1 MAEHQGPRPLNRREL
16 LAGAGT
22 GILAIYLVGCGGSSS
37 KLPTTASGTAPAT
50 TGGGATTAVDGAGLG
65 VPGPPAA
72 GGTPGG
78 KLVVVFQVEGNSND
92 PAIGYTGTSWDSICN
107 LTYAPLYTYSES
119 NDPQPHCAAD
129 LPEISADG
137 LTYTIPLR
145 DGVTFHNGR
154 PVVAEDYAYAWDR
167 VLDPANESWAA
178 SYIYTIEGAQ
188 ERYEDGAPS
197 VTGIKVIDPK
207 TIQVTLVQPDVTF
220 LYALTQPFMAPVPK
234 EAVEE
239 FGKDFQAHVVG
250 NGPYKLTTY
259 DPGGQ
264 TMVFDRHTEY
274 HWPGLP
280 YVDQVEYRWGV
291 DAGVQILELSKG
303 DADVLADG
311 LDAQNLAKMRRD
323 PEQKANIFEQPLLAQ
338 RWVNLD
344 QSRQPLF
351 KDLKVRQALNYATDR
366 DALSKVTGDTAFTFG
381 APFPKDL
388 PGFPRTFQPFTYDPE
403 KAKALLAEAGVTNP
417 TFDFWLA
424 SDSSDETKLGQI
436 LQQQWAA
443 VGVNAKIRGEA
454 NADALYQLTI
464 DNKCDAWFS
473 LYYAIY
479 PTMIDLISQYYET
492 DGSSNYTHYT
502 NPQVDELTAKA
513 RQTTD
518 QAARDT
524 LLAQV
529 EQIVGDDSVHVYL
542 QTANWLMGVD
552 LTKVQ
557 NFHYSGVYGAYYDR
571 LWLA

>member
-1 MAEHQGPRPLNRREL
+1 MAEHQGPRPLNRRDL

-37 KLPTTASGTAPAT
+37 KLPVTTGGTAPAT
-50 TGGGATTAVDGAGLG
+50 TGGGATTAGDATGVG
-65 VPGPPAA
+65 VPGPPAE

-78 KLVVVFQVEGNSND
+78 KLVAVWQAEGNSND

-107 LTYAPLYTYSES
+107 LTYAPLYTYSEN
-119 NDPQPHCAAD
+119 NDPQPQCAAD
-129 LPEISADG
+129 LPHISSNG

-178 SYIYTIEGAQ
+178 SYIYTIQGAK
-188 ERYEDGAPS
+188 ERYEDGAKT
-197 VTGIKVIDPK
+197 VTGIKVVNPK
-207 TIQVTLVQPDVTF
+207 TIQITLTQPDVTF

-234 EAVEE
+234 EEVEKY
-239 FGKDFQAHVVG
+239 GKDFQAHVVG
-250 NGPYKLTTY
+250 NGPYKLTSY

-264 TMVFDRHTEY
+264 TMLFDRHTEY

-291 DAGVQILELSKG
+291 DPGVQILELSKAE
-303 DADVLADG
+303 ADVLPDG

-323 PEQKANIFEQPLLAQ
+323 AKLKDQIIEQPLFAQ

-351 KDLKVRQALNYATDR
+351 KDKRIREALNWATDR
-366 DALSKVTGDTAFTFG
+366 DALSRVTGDTAFTFG

-388 PGFPRTFQPFTYDPE
+388 PGFPRTFQPYTYDPE
-403 KAKALLAEAGVTNP
+403 KAKALLAEAGVSKP
-417 TFDFWLA
+417 TFDFWLS

-443 VGVNAKIRGEA
+443 VGINAKIRGEA

-518 QAARDT
+518 QVARDT
-524 LLAQV
+524 LLAEV
-529 EQIVGDDSVHVYL
+529 EQIVGDDAVHVFL

-557 NFHYSGVYGAYYDR
+557 NFHYSGVYGPYYDR

>member
-1 MAEHQGPRPLNRREL
+1 MAEHQSPRPLNRREL
-16 LAGAGT
+16 LGGAGT

-37 KLPTTASGTAPAT
+37 KLPTTSGGTAPAT
-50 TGGGATTAVDGAGLG
+50 TGGATTAAEGVGVG
-65 VPGPPAA
+65 VPGPPAV

-78 KLVVVFQVEGNSND
+78 KLLVVFQAEGNSND

-107 LTYAPLYTYSES
+107 LTYAPLYTYSET
-119 NDPQPHCAAD
+119 NDPQPQCASD
-129 LPEISADG
+129 LPAISADG

-145 DGVTFHNGR
+145 EGVTFHNGR
-154 PVVAEDYAYAWDR
+154 PVVADDYAYAWDR

-178 SYIYTIEGAQ
+178 SYIYTIQGAK
-188 ERYEDGAPS
+188 ERYEDGAKT
-197 VTGIKVIDPK
+197 VTGIKALDPR
-207 TIQVTLVQPDVTF
+207 TIQITLVQPDVTF

-234 EAVEE
+234 EEVEKY
-239 FGKDFQAHVVG
+239 GKDFQAHVVG
-250 NGPYKLTTY
+250 NGPYRLTTY

-264 TMVFDRHTEY
+264 TMLFDKHTGY

-291 DAGVQILELSKG
+291 DPGVQILELSKG
-303 DADVLADG
+303 AADVLADG

-323 PEQKANIFEQPLLAQ
+323 PKLKAQIVEQPLFAQ

-351 KDLKVRQALNYATDR
+351 KDLRVRQALNYATDR
-366 DALSKVTGDTAFTFG
+366 DALSRVTGDTAFTFG

-388 PGFPRTFQPFTYDPE
+388 PGFPRTFQPYTYDPE
-403 KAKALLAEAGVTNP
+403 KAKALLAEAGVSKP
-417 TFDFWLA
+417 KFDFWLS

-443 VGVNAKIRGEA
+443 VGIDAKIRGEA
-454 NADALYQLTI
+454 NTDALFQLTI

-492 DGSSNYTHYT
+492 GGSSNYTHYT
-502 NPQVDELTAKA
+502 NPQVDQLTAKA

-518 QAARDT
+518 QVARDT

-529 EQIVGDDSVHVYL
+529 EQILGDDSAHVYL

-552 LTKVQ
+552 LTRVQ
-557 NFHYSGVYGAYYDR
+557 NFHYSGVYGPYYDR

>member
-1 MAEHQGPRPLNRREL
+1 MAEHQGPRPLNRRDL

-37 KLPTTASGTAPAT
+37 KLPTTSGGTAPAT
-50 TGGGATTAVDGAGLG
+50 TGGGATTGGDAPGIG
-65 VPGPPAA
+65 VPGPPAE

-78 KLVVVFQVEGNSND
+78 KLVVVFQAEGNSND

-107 LTYAPLYTYSES
+107 LTFAPLYTYSEN
-119 NDPQPHCAAD
+119 NDPQPQCAAD
-129 LPEISADG
+129 LPRISADQ

-145 DGVTFHNGR
+145 EGVAFHNGR

-178 SYIYTIEGAQ
+178 SYIYTIQGAQ
-188 ERYEDGAPS
+188 ERYEKGAKT
-197 VTGIKVIDPK
+197 VTGIKVINPQ
-207 TIQVTLVQPDVTF
+207 TIQVTLTQPDVTF

-234 EAVEE
+234 EEVEKY
-239 FGKDFQAHVVG
+239 GKDFQAHVVG

-264 TMVFDRHTEY
+264 TMLFDKNTAY

-291 DAGVQILELSKG
+291 DPGVQILELSKSE
-303 DADVLADG
+303 ADVLADG

-323 PEQKANIFEQPLLAQ
+323 PKLKDQIVEQPLLAQ

-344 QSRQPLF
+344 ADRQPLF
-351 KDLKVRQALNYATDR
+351 KDKRIREALNWATDR
-366 DALSKVTGDTAFTFG
+366 DALSRVTGDTAFTFG

-388 PGFPRTFQPFTYDPE
+388 PGFPRTFQPFTYDPD
-403 KAKALLAEAGVTNP
+403 KAKALLAEAGVAKP
-417 TFDFWLA
+417 TFDFWLS

-443 VGVNAKIRGEA
+443 VGINAKIRGEA
-454 NADALYQLTI
+454 NADALYQLTL
-464 DNKCDAWFS
+464 DGKCDAWFS

-492 DGSSNYTHYT
+492 GGSSNYTKYS

-518 QAARDT
+518 QVARDT

-529 EQIVGDDSVHVYL
+529 EQLLGDDSVHVYL

>member
-1 MAEHQGPRPLNRREL
+1 MAEHQGPRPLNRRDL

-22 GILAIYLVGCGGSSS
+22 GILAVYLVGCGGSSS
-37 KLPTTASGTAPAT
+37 KLPTTSAGTGPAT
-50 TGGGATTAVDGAGLG
+50 TGGGATTGGDAAGVG
-65 VPGPPAA
+65 VPGPPAE

-78 KLVVVFQVEGNSND
+78 KLVVVFQAEGNSND

-107 LTYAPLYTYSES
+107 LTFAPLYTYSEN
-119 NDPQPHCAAD
+119 NDPQPQCAAD
-129 LPEISADG
+129 LPKISADQ

-145 DGVTFHNGR
+145 DGVAFHNGR

-178 SYIYTIEGAQ
+178 SYIYTIQGAQ
-188 ERYEDGAPS
+188 ERYEKGAKT
-197 VTGIKVIDPK
+197 VTGIKVVNPQ
-207 TIQVTLVQPDVTF
+207 TIQVTLTQPDVTF

-234 EAVEE
+234 EEVEKY
-239 FGKDFQAHVVG
+239 GKDFQAHVVG

-264 TMVFDRHTEY
+264 TMLFDKNTAY

-291 DAGVQILELSKG
+291 DPGVQILELSKSE
-303 DADVLADG
+303 ADVLADG

-323 PEQKANIFEQPLLAQ
+323 PKLKDQVVEQPLLAQ

-344 QSRQPLF
+344 ADRQPLF
-351 KDLKVRQALNYATDR
+351 KDKRIREALNWATDR
-366 DALSKVTGDTAFTFG
+366 DALSRVTGDTAFTFG

-388 PGFPRTFQPFTYDPE
+388 PGFPRTFQPFTYDPD
-403 KAKALLAEAGVTNP
+403 KAKALLAEAGVAKP
-417 TFDFWLA
+417 TFDFWLS

-443 VGVNAKIRGEA
+443 VGINAKIRGEA

-464 DNKCDAWFS
+464 DGKCDAWFS

-492 DGSSNYTHYT
+492 GGSSNYTKYS

-518 QAARDT
+518 QVARDT

-529 EQIVGDDSVHVYL
+529 EQILGDDSVHVYL

>member
-1 MAEHQGPRPLNRREL
+1 M
-16 LAGAGT
+16 
-22 GILAIYLVGCGGSSS
+22 
-37 KLPTTASGTAPAT
+37 
-50 TGGGATTAVDGAGLG
+50 
-65 VPGPPAA
+65 PGPPAE

-78 KLVVVFQVEGNSND
+78 KLIVVWQAEGNSND

-107 LTYAPLYTYSES
+107 LTFAPLYTYSEA
-119 NDPQPHCAAD
+119 NDPQPQCASD
-129 LPEISADG
+129 LPRISSNG

-145 DGVTFHNGR
+145 EGVTFHNGR

-188 ERYEDGAPS
+188 ARYEKGAKS
-197 VTGIKVIDPK
+197 VTGIKVIDPQ
-207 TIQVTLVQPDVTF
+207 TIQVTLTQPDVTF

-234 EAVEE
+234 EEVEK

-250 NGPYKLTTY
+250 NGPYKLTSY

-264 TMVFDRHTEY
+264 TMLFDRHTGY

-291 DAGVQILELSKG
+291 DPGVQILELSKG
-303 DADVLADG
+303 EADVLADG

-323 PEQKANIFEQPLLAQ
+323 PKLKDNVVEQPLLAQ

-344 QSRQPLF
+344 ADRQPLF
-351 KDLKVRQALNYATDR
+351 KDIKIRQALNYATDR
-366 DALSKVTGDTAFTFG
+366 DALSRVTGDTAFAFG

-403 KAKALLAEAGVTNP
+403 KAKALLAEAGVTKP
-417 TFDFWLA
+417 TFDFWLS

-443 VGVNAKIRGEA
+443 VGINAKIRGEA
-454 NADALYQLTI
+454 NADALFQLTL
-464 DNKCDAWFS
+464 DGKCDAWFS

-492 DGSSNYTHYT
+492 GGSSNYTKYS
-502 NPQVDELTAKA
+502 NPQVDELTVKA

-518 QAARDT
+518 QVARDT

-529 EQIVGDDSVHVYL
+529 EQILGDDSVHVYL

-552 LTKVQ
+552 LTKIQ

>member
-1 MAEHQGPRPLNRREL
+1 MAEHQRPCRLNRREL

-22 GILAIYLVGCGGSSS
+22 GILAIYLVGCRGSSS
-37 KLPTTASGTAPAT
+37 KLPTTSGTAPAT
-50 TGGGATTAVDGAGLG
+50 TGGATTAAEGVGLG

-78 KLVVVFQVEGNSND
+78 KLVVVFQAEGNSND
-92 PAIGYTGTSWDSICN
+92 PAIGYSGTSWDSICN
-107 LTYAPLYTYSES
+107 LTFAPLYTYSEN
-119 NDPQPHCAAD
+119 NDPQPQCAAD
-129 LPEISADG
+129 LPAISADN

-154 PVVAEDYAYAWDR
+154 PVAAEDYAYAWDR

-178 SYIYTIEGAQ
+178 SYLYTIEGAK
-188 ERYEDGAPS
+188 ERYEDGAKTVS
-197 VTGIKVIDPK
+197 GIKVINPQ

-234 EAVEE
+234 EEVEKY
-239 FGKDFQAHVVG
+239 GKDFQAHVVG
-250 NGPYKLTTY
+250 NGPYKLTMY
-259 DPGGQ
+259 DPTGQ
-264 TMVFDRHTEY
+264 TMVFDRHAEY

-280 YVDQVEYRWGV
+280 YVDRVEYLWGI
-291 DAGVQILELSKG
+291 DADSQIHELSKG

-311 LDAQNLAKMRRD
+311 LDAKNLAKMRRD
-323 PEQKANIFEQPLLAQ
+323 PKQKENVFEQPLLSQ

-351 KDLKVRQALNYATDR
+351 TDIRVRQALNYATDR
-366 DALSKVTGDTAFTFG
+366 DALSKITGDTAFAFG

-403 KAKALLAEAGVTNP
+403 KAKALLAQAGVSKP
-417 TFDFWLA
+417 TFDFWLP
-424 SDSSDETKLGQI
+424 SDSSDETKLGQV

-443 VGVNAKIRGEA
+443 VGINAKIRGEA
-454 NADALYQLTI
+454 NADELYQLTI
-464 DNKCDAWFS
+464 DNECDAWFS
-473 LYYAIY
+473 LYDAIY

-492 DGSSNYTHYT
+492 DGSSNSTHYS

-513 RQTTD
+513 RQKTD
-518 QAARDT
+518 QVARDT

-529 EQIVGDDSVHVYL
+529 EQIVGDDAVHVYL
-542 QTANWLMGVD
+542 QTANWLMGVN

-557 NFHYSGVYGAYYDR
+557 NFHYSGLYGAYYDR

>member
-1 MAEHQGPRPLNRREL
+1 MAEHQGPRPLNRRDL

-37 KLPTTASGTAPAT
+37 KLPVTTGGTAPAT
-50 TGGGATTAVDGAGLG
+50 TGAGATTDASTGVG
-65 VPGPPAA
+65 VPGPPAE

-78 KLVVVFQVEGNSND
+78 KLVAVWQAEGNSND

-107 LTYAPLYTYSES
+107 LTYAPLYTYSE
-119 NDPQPHCAAD
+119 NNNPQPQCALD
-129 LPEISADG
+129 LPSISRDG

-178 SYIYTIEGAQ
+178 SYIYTIQGAK
-188 ERYEDGAPS
+188 ERYEDGATT
-197 VTGIKVIDPK
+197 VTGVKALNPQ
-207 TIQVTLVQPDVTF
+207 TIQITLVQPDVTF

-234 EAVEE
+234 EEVEK

-259 DPGGQ
+259 DPRGR
-264 TMVFDRHTEY
+264 TMLFDRHTAY

-291 DAGVQILELSKG
+291 DPVAQIVGLSKG
-303 DADVLADG
+303 EADVLADG
-311 LDAQNLAKMRRD
+311 LDARNFTKMRRNPKLKD
-323 PEQKANIFEQPLLAQ
+323 DVVQQPLFAQ

-351 KDLKVRQALNYATDR
+351 RDKRIRQALNYATDR
-366 DALSKVTGDTAFTFG
+366 DALSRVTGSTAFTFG

-388 PGFPRTFQPFTYDPE
+388 PGFPRTFRPFSYDPE
-403 KAKALLAEAGVTNP
+403 KAKALLAEAGVSKP
-417 TFDFWLA
+417 TFDFWLS
-424 SDSSDETKLGQI
+424 SDSADETKLGQI

-443 VGVNAKIRGEA
+443 VGIDAKIHGEA
-454 NADALYQLTI
+454 NTEALTQLTI

-473 LYYAIY
+473 LYHAIY
-479 PTMIDLISQYYET
+479 PTMIDLVSEYYET

-518 QAARDT
+518 QVARDT

-529 EQIVGDDSVHVYL
+529 EQLIGDDAVHVFL

-552 LTKVQ
+552 LTRVQ
-557 NFHYSGVYGAYYDR
+557 NFHYSGVYGSYYDR